1 MFKGNTG
8 NTLTRKVLAV
18 LASQIF
24 VTQQSVNLATSPTPM
39 ACEIY
44 WGLVKFDI

>member
-24 VTQQSVNLATSPTPM
+24 VTQVVLYL
-39 ACEIY
+39 EIK
-44 WGLVKFDI
+44 V